1 MVGSGGYARDWDGVR
16 ASSHSLF
23 PTVTDRADDLFAFQ
37 TEVGAFDVEGGAG
50 PLLGWSEKHSGAAE
64 SFPRPGFDS
73 RIGGSGKE
81 SCNHNS
87 SPRDLDDLSIA
98 LGLPKDLK
106 ASRPKL
112 GY

>member
-1 MVGSGGYARDWDGVR
+1 VVR
-16 ASSHSLF
+16 K
-23 PTVTDRADDLFAFQ
+23 AFQ
-37 TEVGAFDVEGGAG
+37 SREVV
-50 PLLGWSEKHSGAAE
+50 PAA
-64 SFPRPGFDS
+64 GFDS
-73 RIGGSGKE
+73 RIGVSGKE

-106 ASRPKL
+106 ATRPKL